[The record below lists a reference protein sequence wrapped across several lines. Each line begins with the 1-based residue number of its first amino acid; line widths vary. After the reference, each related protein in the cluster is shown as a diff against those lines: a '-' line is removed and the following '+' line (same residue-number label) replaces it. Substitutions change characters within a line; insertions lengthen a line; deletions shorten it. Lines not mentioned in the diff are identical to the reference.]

1 MSEMES
7 SLDSFTGIARLFPLP
22 NLVLYPQVLQPL
34 HIFEPRY
41 RQMTRDALDSDR
53 LIAMALLDKNW
64 EQDYLDKPAIH
75 PIICLCKIVA
85 DQAQDDGRFNLLM
98 RGVSRA
104 KIIEE
109 VPSDKQYRLA
119 RVELLKE
126 IPASVTKTKTDLR
139 PQLIDLV
146 PLWIPNQP
154 KVLGEFNK
162 LLQSDISLSLLCDII
177 SFTLPLPLEFKQ
189 EMLGEVH
196 VEQRARSLLHRLQ
209 SKKGHKF
216 PPEFS
221 EN

>member
-1 MSEMES
+1 MSEQQS
-7 SLDSFTGIARLFPLP
+7 SLENFTGLVRLFPLP

-41 RQMTRDALDSDR
+41 RQMTRDALDGDR
-53 LIAMALLDKNW
+53 LIGMALLGENW
-64 EQDYLDKPAIH
+64 ESEYLHKPAIH

-85 DQAQDDGRFNLLM
+85 DQAQDDGRFNLLI

-109 VPSDKQYRLA
+109 VPADKLYRLA

-139 PQLIDLV
+139 PLLIELV

-154 KVLGEFNK
+154 KVLAEFNK
-162 LLQSDISLSLLCDII
+162 LLQGDISLSLLCDII
-177 SFTLPLPLEFKQ
+177 CFTLPLPLEFKQ

-196 VEQRARSLLHRLQ
+196 AEQRARRLLHRLQ
-209 SKKGHKF
+209 SKKNHKF